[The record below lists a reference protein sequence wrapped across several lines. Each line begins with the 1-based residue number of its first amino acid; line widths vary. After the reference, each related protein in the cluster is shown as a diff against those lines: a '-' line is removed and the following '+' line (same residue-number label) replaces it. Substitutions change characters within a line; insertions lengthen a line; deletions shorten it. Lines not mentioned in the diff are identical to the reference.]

1 MKRAYSADPVV
12 LAELAAVL
20 RVIASERR
28 QSRRLLRGLAS
39 AYEARAVAQTADAS
53 LPSSHY

>member
-20 RVIASERR
+20 RAIATQRR
-28 QSRRLLRGLAS
+28 QSRLLLRGMAT
-39 AYEARAVAQTADAS
+39 AYEARAAAQTPD
-53 LPSSHY
+53 SSVPPTHY

>member
-20 RVIASERR
+20 RAIASERR
-28 QSRRLLRGLAS
+28 HSRRLLRGMAS
-39 AYEARAVAQTADAS
+39 AYEARAVAQTADAT

>member
-20 RVIASERR
+20 RAIASERR
-28 QSRRLLRGLAS
+28 QSRRLLRGMAS

>member
-28 QSRRLLRGLAS
+28 QSRRLLRGMAS
-39 AYEARAVAQTADAS
+39 AYEARAVAQTAGAG